1 MAEEAERVAEKQ
13 KNRDEEPKFSRLE
26 IITYYCTLHKWPLY
40 NAHERLCRIGCL
52 GISEHRDL
60 PFEEAI
66 KKCEHATP
74 DHKEWHEK
82 VCVPI
87 YEKQKEIEKERL
99 EDQEHRAREELI
111 KIILDRP
118 VYQAVPEEIL
128 EKEIIEVKPYSVLGG
143 IDYDFSKSR
152 YVEEVHGVKVY
163 EQEDGRKIYLG
174 DFDNVTSYFQAALSA
189 GYLQTDFSGEIEF
202 IIKFLANGKYQS
214 RTFKIL
220 ARKENKVVLEEV
232 IEAGEGKKESTEK

>member
-1 MAEEAERVAEKQ
+1 MAEEAEKPAEEQ
-13 KNRDEEPKFSRLE
+13 KNRDGEPKFSRLE
-26 IITYYCTLHKWPLY
+26 IITYYCKLKNKPLY
-40 NAHERLCRIGCL
+40 IAHERLCRLACL
-52 GISEHRDL
+52 YLSEYKDL

-74 DHKEWHEK
+74 DHKEWHTE
-82 VCVPI
+82 VCVPL
-87 YEKQKEIEKERL
+87 YEKQKEIEEERL

-128 EKEIIEVKPYSVLGG
+128 EKEIIEVKPYSAPAGV
-143 IDYDFSKSR
+143 DYDFSKSK

-214 RTFKIL
+214 KRSLKWQMY
-220 ARKENKVVLEEV
+220 
-232 IEAGEGKKESTEK
+232 

>member
-1 MAEEAERVAEKQ
+1 MAEEAEKPAEEQ
-13 KNRDEEPKFSRLE
+13 KNKDEEPKFSRPE
-26 IITYYCTLHKWPLY
+26 TIIYYCMLHKWPLY
-40 NAHERLCRIGCL
+40 NAHERLCRDGCL
-52 GISEHRDL
+52 GISEHRNL

-66 KKCEHATP
+66 KKCENATP
-74 DHKEWHEK
+74 DHKEWHTE

-87 YEKQKEIEKERL
+87 HEKQKEIEEERL

-128 EKEIIEVKPYSVLGG
+128 EKEIIEVKPYSAPAGV
-143 IDYDFSKSR
+143 DYDFSKSK

-163 EQEDGRKIYLG
+163 EQDGKKIYLG
-174 DFDNVTSYFQAALSA
+174 DFDNVTSYFQAAFSA

-202 IIKFLANGKYQS
+202 IIKFLADGKYQS
-214 RTFKIL
+214 KSFKIL
-220 ARKENKVVLEEV
+220 ARKENKVVLEE
-232 IEAGEGKKESTEK
+232 ITEAGESKKESTEN